1 MFSAVFEGCD
11 ISKSLCSCPSGC
23 STESQNSACL
33 FLNALSPQIEQMMS
47 ERILPSWYGSKLIHQ
62 LGGAPNSIFYKCDP
76 QTSSYE
82 LQTSLTSLFL
92 KLQIVEGRNQMC
104 FLQSTFLWPRIGL
117 QTISLYN
124 VFCSLQWSSNEYQGE
139 VFC

>member
-23 STESQNSACL
+23 YTESQNSACL
-33 FLNALSPQIEQMMS
+33 FLNALSPQIEQMMKKNLAKLVRVQINSSAWGSS
-47 ERILPSWYGSKLIHQ
+47 ELH
-62 LGGAPNSIFYKCDP
+62 FYKCDP